1 MFLLVSLPALNVKT
15 PKLLL
20 ITPLLQH
27 YNSRSASVFSVVLY
41 PSCNSIIISTKP
53 QKGSIIKNKDTTTGN
68 RRNKFSYL
76 IDIQW

>member
-27 YNSRSASVFSVVLY
+27 SNSRSASVVLY